1 MNPRIAGIATAA
13 LIAAGVWG
21 CSEKAPQTVK
31 LVVSDRGFVPAQITV
46 KKGAPVTLLVTREI
60 EVTCATELVIQG
72 AGIHKELPLHQEV
85 RVTFTPDKKGTLRYA
100 CPMDM
105 ITGSIR
111 VE

>member
-1 MNPRIAGIATAA
+1 MKRRIAGIVAAA

-21 CSEKAPQTVK
+21 CSQKAPQTVK
-31 LVVSDRGFVPAQITV
+31 LIVSDRGFVPAQITV
-46 KKGAPVTLLVTREI
+46 KKGVPVTLLVTREI
-60 EVTCATELVIQG
+60 EATCATELVIQG

-85 RVTFTPDKKGTLRYA
+85 SVTFTPDRKGNLRYA

>member
-1 MNPRIAGIATAA
+1 MNRRIAGIVAAA
-13 LIAAGVWG
+13 LIVAGVSG
-21 CSEKAPQTVK
+21 CSEKGPQTVK
-31 LVVSDRGFVPAQITV
+31 VVVSDRGFVPAQITV
-46 KKGAPVTLLVTREI
+46 KKGVPVTLLVTREV
-60 EVTCATELVIQG
+60 EATCATELVIEG

-85 RVTFTPDKKGTLRYA
+85 AVTFTPEKKGDLKYT